1 MACARTFGVEE
12 TRRGVAQ
19 DLRRKL
25 VKNDAAFPVGNA
37 AEERERERKKWESEN
52 EGGEIGSAR

>member
-1 MACARTFGVEE
+1 MPCARTFGVEE

-37 AEERERERKKWESEN
+37 AEEREGTQKVGKRK
-52 EGGEIGSAR
+52 